1 MSIGTT
7 NTRNLKTGIMARKAK
22 TDKSEPKGKKCT
34 RYARF
39 WAIFGQQQHI
49 DKDELVLQFT
59 DGRTTHLSQMKADE
73 YNELCD
79 ALEGRYNKTAYE
91 QQVKKA
97 RSAVLLRVGRL
108 GINTIDNWD
117 EVNAFLLSPKI
128 AGKLLYEMSL
138 DEMKALVKKLEAI
151 TRNGGLKS
159 VREAEKA
166 EENAKNQEQLIRQIT
181 LTQQKTTNQPK
192 YLS

>member
-1 MSIGTT
+1 
-7 NTRNLKTGIMARKAK
+7 MARKAK

-91 QQVKKA
+91 QQIKKA

-128 AGKLLYEMSL
+128 AGKLLYEMSVE
-138 DEMKALVKKLEAI
+138 EMKALVKKLEAI
-151 TRNGGLKS
+151 LRNGGLKS
-159 VREAEKA
+159 IKEAED
-166 EENAKNQEQLIRQIT
+166 AKSREQLNNMLIPVS
-181 LTQQKTTNQPK
+181 KTTNKPK

>member
-1 MSIGTT
+1 MQRADSI
-7 NTRNLKTGIMARKAK
+7 
-22 TDKSEPKGKKCT
+22 SPPS
-34 RYARF
+34 YARF

-117 EVNAFLLSPKI
+117 AINAFVSSPKI
-128 AGKLLYEMSL
+128 AGKAFYDLSIAELQQ
-138 DEMKALVKKLEAI
+138 LVRKLEAI
-151 TRNGGLKS
+151 ERKGGLKS
-159 VREAEKA
+159 AA
-166 EENAKNQEQLIRQIT
+166 P
-181 LTQQKTTNQPK
+181 QKTQEELAEALQVFSWSARPTTA
-192 YLS
+192 S